1 MINSDICRYFEF
13 CFYSCYMLCVYLLFF
28 KVVFKYLCD
37 DWLCKNGGYCMQVG
51 SIYKCYCRFGYIGLD
66 CSLGKI
72 DFCFFSVS
80 FLSVFEYI
88 VV

>member
-1 MINSDICRYFEF
+1 MIYVGIFIFVFIVVICYKCLFII
-13 CFYSCYMLCVYLLFF
+13 FF

-37 DWLCKNGGYCMQVG
+37 DWLCKNGGYCMYVG

-80 FLSVFEYI
+80 FLSFFEYI